1 MLEKKIYDD
10 YVQSLKS
17 GQKQKAQFLNF
28 VRAGLK
34 NAAISLKKDALD
46 DTEVLA
52 ALKKEQKRLEETK
65 ETGIAAAKPEVV
77 AQAEREIAILLGYL
91 PRPMDAAELQKIV
104 DQVIAATNA
113 VSMKDM
119 GRVMK
124 EIMAQAGAGADAGT
138 VSAMVKK
145 KLSGAV

>member
-1 MLEKKIYDD
+1 MIEKKIYDD
-10 YVQSLKS
+10 YVQALKN
-17 GQKQKAQFLNF
+17 GQKEKAQFLNF

-46 DTEVLA
+46 DAEVMA
-52 ALKKEQKRLEETK
+52 ALKKEQKRLEETR
-65 ETGIAAAKPEVV
+65 ETGIAVNKPEVV
-77 AQAEREIAILLGYL
+77 AKAEKEIAIVAGYL
-91 PRPMDAAELQKIV
+91 PKQMEAADVQKIV
-104 DQVIAATNA
+104 DQVITETNA

-124 EIMAQAGAGADAGT
+124 EIMSRAGAGADAGM
-138 VSAMVKK
+138 VSGLVKK

>member
-1 MLEKKIYDD
+1 
-10 YVQSLKS
+10 
-17 GQKQKAQFLNF
+17 
-28 VRAGLK
+28 
-34 NAAISLKKDALD
+34 
-46 DTEVLA
+46 
-52 ALKKEQKRLEETK
+52 
-65 ETGIAAAKPEVV
+65 V